1 MRTMLPKQIRKQL
14 NPTGN
19 LHKITQFGILKERQ
33 AELLTDGLRA
43 LIMEAYGYKTNV
55 FEFIAT
61 EHTPKNVL
69 IVGIK
74 EREVTT
80 PDPKILEQIADV
92 KRVYGIA
99 YHQLEKLMG
108 MC

>member
-1 MRTMLPKQIRKQL
+1 MLPKQIRKQL

-55 FEFIAT
+55 FEFIGT

-69 IVGIK
+69 VVGVK
-74 EREVTT
+74 QRELTA
-80 PDPKILEQIADV
+80 PDPKVLQQIEDI
-92 KRVYGIA
+92 KKVYGIE
-99 YHQLEKLMG
+99 YHHLEKLLG
-108 MC
+108 L